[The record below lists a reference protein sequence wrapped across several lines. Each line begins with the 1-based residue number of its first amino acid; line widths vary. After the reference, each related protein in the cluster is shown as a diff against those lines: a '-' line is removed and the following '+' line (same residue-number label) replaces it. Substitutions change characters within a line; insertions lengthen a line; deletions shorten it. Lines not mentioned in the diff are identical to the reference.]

1 MTRIAIFA
9 SGNGSNA
16 ENLIRNLTHGRVV
29 LLLCNNPQAYV
40 LQRAKRLHIP
50 TVLFSKEELEDP
62 SHKYSV
68 LKLLKTHKID
78 FIILAGFLW
87 KIPEDMIRAWPEKIV
102 NIHPALL
109 PKYGDR
115 ACTATVSIKP
125 SWKTVKRNRHNHP
138 HCGPPIR
145 SRTHHLS
152 GILSD
157 IQLGHTQDHCPENTF
172 SGATPFPESSG

>member
-109 PKYGDR
+109 PKYGGPGMYGDR
-115 ACTATVSIKP
+115 VHKAVMENGEKETGITIHIVDPQYDHGHIIYQESFRYTA
-125 SWKTVKRNRHNHP
+125 
-138 HCGPPIR
+138 
-145 SRTHHLS
+145 RTHPRPL
-152 GILSD
+152 
-157 IQLGHTQDHCPENTF
+157 P
-172 SGATPFPESSG
+172 